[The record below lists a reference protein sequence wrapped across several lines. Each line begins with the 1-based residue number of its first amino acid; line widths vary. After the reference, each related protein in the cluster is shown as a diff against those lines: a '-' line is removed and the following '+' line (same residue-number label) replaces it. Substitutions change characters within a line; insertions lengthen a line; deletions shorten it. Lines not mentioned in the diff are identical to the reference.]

1 MKGRV
6 KITSSNRPQSNTAS
20 SKSCYPTL
28 DWNRNRNGC
37 LAVLFCVICFSI
49 LMCLVLAD
57 IFTKADESETVKTT
71 PVPRPGKVYPLLVV
85 RANDDVVKCKMV
97 SQCFIEC
104 SDVNVINIS
113 AEVQELAEAY
123 SCSAF
128 SLKVIGLR
136 TDEDVLRRNWLQLDL
151 DLEIVS
157 LLLINSNIA
166 TIEPE
171 SFDLGSMF
179 GTTVLTLQS
188 LMIDHLPTG
197 IFLGLQ
203 SLKELNLLNLP
214 LRRIDPYVLS
224 PMKYSLTRLTIESSL
239 DAIEPKNLTGSATLP
254 RLEILSLE
262 YNSFDDTLRQGTF
275 ANLPSLTSLYLRSSH
290 ITALEVGVFHNICGS
305 VKQIHLIGNK
315 LSSIEPG
322 TFDCL
327 QGTEAKIYLKDN
339 PWTCDCTLQYLQEL
353 LLNTNL
359 VLDQPVCDGPA
370 ALKGLLVR
378 NVLLCP
384 LPTTSIVPSGEITTD
399 TTTEPF
405 STVTSSEASSTSTS
419 VPTTTQELTT
429 LEDTTEIGT
438 SEEPSSVHETTT
450 EDRTTLNESSTTTTT
465 TTTEYTPAPSSSS
478 TTESVSDTTTEFS
491 TETSAEPTTTTTTE
505 EPSPET
511 TSTTFAIDT
520 TTSET
525 DPTSTEA
532 ASDTTTTTTTPE
544 QTTTDSTTSE
554 HTTTGHPTTSTTFH
568 PVPTIL
574 PNYAQF
580 QCESTANPI
589 AADISAEMAK
599 QRKARSVDLS
609 TISLNVATRTKL
621 FTISEAQEGV
631 VELLFDKTT
640 YGAVLWFH
648 DTSTLASVFSTNIES
663 SAHCQTLSSQQLRIV
678 NLVPDKNY
686 IFCAFSLHEVMVSP
700 FNCLPYRLLPVYG
713 QRAWLVEDQK
723 IMMISIIIS
732 SILVALLTG
741 VLVTY
746 CFFKSMSL
754 YQSTREY
761 LPPNIKR
768 SVSDT
773 SIESGRSYVSAVVP
787 TTQFQYIS
795 WKMENRSRPSLEFYP
810 NEPPP
815 PPLPPH
821 PSKRLKKQKSEI
833 KINFAQQQQQQQQ
846 PQAIYDEPA
855 GTSYMG
861 RSAGTLHQ
869 SLRSN
874 RHRASCGG
882 MIH

>member
-1 MKGRV
+1 
-6 KITSSNRPQSNTAS
+6 
-20 SKSCYPTL
+20 
-28 DWNRNRNGC
+28 
-37 LAVLFCVICFSI
+37 
-49 LMCLVLAD
+49 MCLVLAD
-57 IFTKADESETVKTT
+57 IFTKADEKDTT
-71 PVPRPGKVYPLLVV
+71 TTTTPRPGKVYPLLVV
-85 RANDDVVKCKMV
+85 NAIEDAAKCKII

-113 AEVQELAEAY
+113 VEVQELAKSN
-123 SCSAF
+123 SCSSFGLNVLA
-128 SLKVIGLR
+128 LK
-136 TDEDVLRRNWLQLDL
+136 TSDDVLRRNWLQLDV
-151 DLEIVS
+151 DLEVVS

-166 TIEPE
+166 MIEPE
-171 SFDLGSMF
+171 SFDIGSMF
-179 GTTVLTLQS
+179 GMTVLTLQS
-188 LMIDHLPTG
+188 LKLDHLPTG

-224 PMKYSLTRLTIESSL
+224 PMKYSLTRLIIESSL
-239 DAIEPKNLTGSATLP
+239 DSIGPKNLTGSATLP

-262 YNSFDDTLRQGTF
+262 YNFFDDTLQQGTF

-290 ITALEVGVFHNICGS
+290 ITWLEVGVFHDICS
-305 VKQIHLIGNK
+305 TVKQIHLIGNK
-315 LSSIEPG
+315 LTVIDPG

-327 QGTEAKIYLKDN
+327 VGSEAKIYLKDN
-339 PWTCDCTLQYLQEL
+339 PWVCDCSQQYLQEL
-353 LLNTNL
+353 LLTTNL
-359 VLDQPVCDGPA
+359 VLDQPVCDSPVE
-370 ALKGLLVR
+370 LKGMLVR
-378 NVLLCP
+378 NVALCP
-384 LPTTSIVPSGEITTD
+384 TPTASIVPSGEL
-399 TTTEPF
+399 TTTLEP
-405 STVTSSEASSTSTS
+405 SSTLDPAEPSHTTMETTETSTIT
-419 VPTTTQELTT
+419 TTTQSTS

-438 SEEPSSVHETTT
+438 NGTDDVTSSYYDTTT
-450 EDRTTLNESSTTTTT
+450 EEETSEDDSTTTTT
-465 TTTEYTPAPSSSS
+465 DTTYYTWETS
-478 TTESVSDTTTEFS
+478 SVSF
-491 TETSAEPTTTTTTE
+491 
-505 EPSPET
+505 
-511 TSTTFAIDT
+511 
-520 TTSET
+520 
-525 DPTSTEA
+525 
-532 ASDTTTTTTTPE
+532 
-544 QTTTDSTTSE
+544 TTTDSTTDTSVE
-554 HTTTGHPTTSTTFH
+554 TTTEFTTTDFTTPEATSTDYTTDTTTTITDPTTTPTSTDTTTESTTMSTTTESTTSESTWSSTESTADQTTSTTTLSDATSGSSTTVNIPTVH
-568 PVPTIL
+568 PNSVQL
-574 PNYAQF
+574 

-589 AADISAEMAK
+589 SADIVVEKAK
-599 QRKARSVDLS
+599 HRTVRSPDAG
-609 TISLNVATRTKL
+609 TIGLTVASRTKL
-621 FTISEAQEGV
+621 FTVSEAQEGV

-648 DTSTLASVFSTNIES
+648 DTSTLASVFSSNVES
-663 SAHCQTLSSQQLRIV
+663 SAHCQTLSSQKLRIV

-700 FNCLPYRLLPVYG
+700 FNCLPYRLLPLYG

-754 YQSTREY
+754 YQSNHSKTSV
-761 LPPNIKR
+761 LPVENNTVKNTYMSPMPPKKPLTPERPNIKR

-787 TTQFQYIS
+787 TNQFQYIS

-833 KINFAQQQQQQQQ
+833 KINFPSQQQQQQG
-846 PQAIYDEPA
+846 IYDEPA

-861 RSAGTLHQ
+861 RTSTSTLHQ

-874 RHRASCGG
+874 RHRASYGG
-882 MIH
+882 VIH